1 MTMVIVMTLIFLIG
15 YSGIILENEIKVN
28 KAASALIMS
37 VLIWI
42 VYLAGGDQILSMGYS
57 HSWHDYLS
65 QFTGP
70 ATHEMLNDFI
80 VNHELLP
87 HLSDTASILLFLLGA
102 MGIVEI
108 IDRFQGFRVLTDHIR
123 TRDKVKLLW
132 ILGLLGFFLSAVL
145 DNLTTTIVM
154 ISLIRKLINKAE
166 DRWIF
171 ASIVVIAA
179 NAGGAWSPIGD
190 VTTILLWI
198 GGQITAAYI
207 IKAIFLPSL
216 ANILIPLLIA
226 SFFVKGVDEGPEDAG
241 VESKEFTA
249 PWERRFIL
257 ALGVAALVFV
267 PVFKTFTHLPPY
279 LGMMLGLGVLWVT
292 TDIMLRTHPREDKRI
307 LSVSRIVRQL
317 DAPTI
322 LYYAGILTTVA
333 ALSSSGLLDLV
344 AMKMDSGVGNI
355 YGIDMLIGMLSSLID
370 NASLV
375 AASMGMYDI
384 ASPGAS
390 GYLSTFVV
398 NGDFWT
404 FLAYTAGTGGS
415 MLIIGSAAGVAAMSM
430 ENISFGWY
438 FKRMSGLAFL
448 GYLAGAALFYFG
460 L

>member
-1 MTMVIVMTLIFLIG
+1 MAMVIVMTLVFLVG
-15 YSGIILENEIKVN
+15 YSGIILENNIKVN

-42 VYLAGGDQILSMGYS
+42 VYVAGGSRILSVGYS
-57 HSWHDYLS
+57 HSWHNYLS
-65 QFTGP
+65 QFNGP
-70 ATHEMLNDFI
+70 VTQEVVTNFI

-108 IDRFQGFRVLTDHIR
+108 VDRFQGFRVLTDHIH
-123 TRDKVKLLW
+123 TRNKVKLLW
-132 ILGLLGFFLSAVL
+132 VLGLMGFFLSAVL

-154 ISLIRKLINKAE
+154 ISLIRKLINKTE

-216 ANILIPLLIA
+216 VNILVPLIIA
-226 SFFVKGVDEGPEDAG
+226 SFFIKGVDEGPGDAG
-241 VESKEFTA
+241 DESREFTA

-257 ALGVAALVFV
+257 ALGVGALIFV
-267 PVFKTFTHLPPY
+267 PIFKTFTHLPPY
-279 LGMMLGLGVLWVT
+279 LGMMFGLGVLWIT
-292 TDIMLRTHPREDKRI
+292 TDIMLRAHPREDKRV

-322 LYYAGILTTVA
+322 LYYAGILTAVA
-333 ALSSSGLLDLV
+333 ALASSGLLDLV
-344 AMKMDSGVGNI
+344 AMKMDSEVGNI

-375 AASMGMYDI
+375 AASMGMYNI
-384 ASPGAS
+384 ASPDTT
-390 GYLSTFVV
+390 GYLSSFVV
-398 NGDFWT
+398 NGNFWT

-448 GYLAGAALFYFG
+448 GYLSGAAVFYFG

>member
-1 MTMVIVMTLIFLIG
+1 MAMVIVMTLVFLIG

-37 VLIWI
+37 VMIWI
-42 VYLAGGDQILSMGYS
+42 VYMAGGSQILSMGYS

-65 QFTGP
+65 HFMGP
-70 ATHEMLNDFI
+70 ASHELVTDFI
-80 VNHELLP
+80 LNHELLP

-108 IDRFQGFRVLTDHIR
+108 VDRFQGFRVLTDHIR
-123 TRDKVKLLW
+123 TRNKVKLLW
-132 ILGLLGFFLSAVL
+132 VLGLLGFFLSAVL

-154 ISLIRKLINKAE
+154 ISLIRKLINKPE
-166 DRWIF
+166 DRWVF

-207 IKAIFLPSL
+207 IKAIFLPSFL
-216 ANILIPLLIA
+216 NILVPLAIS
-226 SFFVKGVDEGPEDAG
+226 SFFVRGVDEGPEGAG
-241 VESKEFTA
+241 EEYKEFTA

-257 ALGVAALVFV
+257 ALGISALIFV
-267 PVFKTFTHLPPY
+267 PVFKTITHLPPY
-279 LGMMLGLGVLWVT
+279 LGMMLGLGVLWIT
-292 TDIMLRTHPREDKRI
+292 TDIMLRAHPREDKRV

-344 AMKMDSGVGNI
+344 ATKMDSGVGNI
-355 YGIDMLIGMLSSLID
+355 YGIDLLIGLLSSLID

-375 AASMGMYDI
+375 AASTGMYNI
-384 ASPGAS
+384 APVGAS
-390 GYLSTFVV
+390 GYLSGFVG

-415 MLIIGSAAGVAAMSM
+415 ILIIGSAAGVAAMSM
-430 ENISFGWY
+430 ENIRFGWY

-448 GYLAGAALFYFG
+448 GYLSGAALFYFG

>member
-1 MTMVIVMTLIFLIG
+1 MAMVIVMTLVFLIG
-15 YSGIILENEIKVN
+15 YSGIILENNIKVN

-37 VLIWI
+37 VVIWI
-42 VYLAGGDQILSMGYS
+42 VYVIGGTQILAMGFS
-57 HSWHDYLS
+57 HTWHNYLS
-65 QFTGP
+65 QFNGP
-70 ATHEMLNDFI
+70 VTQEVVTNFI

-108 IDRFQGFRVLTDHIR
+108 VDRFQGFRVLTDHIH
-123 TRDKVKLLW
+123 TRNKVKLLW
-132 ILGLLGFFLSAVL
+132 VLGLLGFFLSAVL

-198 GGQITAAYI
+198 GGQITAGYI
-207 IKAIFLPSL
+207 VKAIFLPSL
-216 ANILIPLLIA
+216 VNILIPLIIA
-226 SFFVKGVDEGPEDAG
+226 SFFVKGVDTGGKDAG
-241 VESKEFTA
+241 EESKEFTA

-257 ALGVAALVFV
+257 TLGVAALVFV
-267 PVFKTFTHLPPY
+267 PIFKTATHLPPY

-292 TDIMLRTHPREDKRI
+292 TDIMLRAHPREDKRV

-344 AMKMDSGVGNI
+344 ALKMDSEVGNI

-384 ASPGAS
+384 ANADAT
-390 GYLSTFVV
+390 GYLSSFVTDG
-398 NGDFWT
+398 NFWT

-438 FKRMSGLAFL
+438 FKRMSGLALL
-448 GYLAGAALFYFG
+448 GYLSGAAIAYVG

>member
-1 MTMVIVMTLIFLIG
+1 MAMVIVMTLVFLIG

-37 VLIWI
+37 VGIWI
-42 VYLAGGDQILSMGYS
+42 VYVIGGNQILGMGYS
-57 HSWHDYLS
+57 HSWHHYLS
-65 QFTGP
+65 QFTGS
-70 ATHEMLNDFI
+70 ATPEVITNFI
-80 VNHELLP
+80 VDHELLP

-108 IDRFQGFRVLTDHIR
+108 VDRFQGFRVLTDQIR
-123 TRDKVKLLW
+123 TKNKVKLLW
-132 ILGLLGFFLSAVL
+132 VLGLLGFFLSAVL

-166 DRWIF
+166 DRWVF

-207 IKAIFLPSL
+207 IKAIFLPSFV
-216 ANILIPLLIA
+216 NILVPLIIA
-226 SFFVKGVDEGPEDAG
+226 SFFLKGVDEGPEGDG
-241 VESKEFTA
+241 EDSKEFTA

-257 ALGVAALVFV
+257 ALGVGALIFV
-267 PVFKTFTHLPPY
+267 PIFKTITHLPPY
-279 LGMMLGLGVLWVT
+279 LGMMFGLGILWIT
-292 TDIMLRTHPREDKRI
+292 TDIMLRAHPHEDKRV

-344 AMKMDSGVGNI
+344 AMKMDSSVGNI
-355 YGIDMLIGMLSSLID
+355 YGIDMLIGLLSSLID

-375 AASMGMYDI
+375 AASMGMYDV
-384 ASPGAS
+384 AQAGAT
-390 GYLSTFVV
+390 GYLSTFVE

-430 ENISFGWY
+430 ENIRFGWY

-448 GYLAGAALFYFG
+448 GYLSGAALFYFG